1 MEIFKDKEIKDGVQK
16 NESKIYRRYYRARVD
31 ENKIYE
37 ALGFESGFI
46 RIIDDT
52 DEDYLY
58 EPENFVIIENEK

>member
-1 MEIFKDKEIKDGVQK
+1 MKVKYIGKSEGI
-16 NESKIYRRYYRARVD
+16 SLT

-37 ALGFESGFI
+37 ALGYESGFI

-58 EPENFVIIENEK
+58 DPEYFLVIEE